1 MSTDA
6 LLIEKVLQQDRMAMR
21 QMMRLY
27 GGAMLAAARSLCP
40 QYADD
45 IVQEAWIAAIGG
57 LPQFEQKS
65 SLKTWLIRITINKA
79 YNHLRKQRPE
89 VSLEGLAEQDD
100 PLNHQFDEQSH
111 WRQGWSAWPEQSP
124 HELLEVHVLKE
135 CLEKHIALLPEG
147 QRAVLVQ
154 GELLG
159 LEPNDVCNNLA
170 ISASNYRVLL
180 HRARVRIHAMVAH
193 YQESGEC

>member
-6 LLIEKVLQQDRMAMR
+6 LLIEKVLQQDRMAMG

-45 IVQEAWIAAIGG
+45 IVQEAWIAAIGA
-57 LPQFEQKS
+57 LPQFEQKA

-124 HELLEVHVLKE
+124 HELLEAHVLKE

-154 GELLG
+154 AELLG
-159 LEPNDVCNNLA
+159 VEPSEVCNNLA